1 MEELM
6 RFQQLRPLQTISEEQ
21 ASALGIALYP
31 KNKLTPFAK
40 SLVDSKERESYVALI
55 GRYEEASGGK
65 NIISATSQL
74 HPFIKALYDW
84 FSFKARP
91 VKKNDLD
98 KFLQTLKTGP
108 NFVIDDEWNSI
119 ADNLLVAI
127 ERNRINVNYCVNF
140 QELIRICQLIMLC
153 LEFKGEVPG
162 LAKNVTM
169 DLINEIL
176 SRSVILPRAAL
187 RGRCSTDCSQG
198 HNMDI
203 LRQPPPKY
211 PPSRDGKCQCKC
223 DPSCQPPDNHC
234 VCIRTYIADLF
245 IVKQDLARYEAGEL
259 ADIENILAGELKLR
273 HHRTLMHSEDSSQTE
288 TETVTSEERDHQVT
302 EKNTLQSEVKNTIDT
317 KLNVDAGVTATLKYG
332 EAITV
337 TPHANVTY
345 NNAKSESENIAR
357 SYAKEIVD
365 RSVTKVQETA
375 RKVII
380 SKVINEVE
388 EKNRHSIDNTQAG
401 ADHRAGLYYWVNK
414 VSHAQVFNHGKHM
427 MFDLII
433 PEPAATWKVL
443 YTLKQKNDNALQMP
457 QNPNVTPGEINAANY
472 GNKLSQYGISSPDDI
487 QPPDETI
494 ALQIPFST
502 FVTEPENGATT
513 GFSSTEF
520 KSADIP
526 KGYKAD
532 RMDYEI
538 RANTGHP
545 ESTGDRD
552 QVAVSVHCGNYE
564 LMNRV
569 LNEWQ
574 SANQGISLPLPIPN
588 WTANGSHAMNGE
600 AGTITVALAGFSTL
614 AFSLSG
620 SLSITCKL
628 TDEGRTK
635 WQDQIYNLIMTDYN
649 RKLDAYNNAQG
660 GSDDLVQI
668 KGRNPFLNREIERN
682 EFKRHVVAILMCNY
696 FNGMGSMMESVA
708 PCGYPEINF
717 SKLERDAPIIQFFE
731 QVFEWEYMN
740 YLFYHSMWARKC
752 KWPELISED
761 SGDPLF
767 DKFLTAGASRVQV
780 PVRPGMEDIFHW
792 FLKTGQLWGA
802 SGKPPMPGDADYVSM
817 IQELKESLQGDYD
830 DRPGLIAAT
839 QGTDTLTLINSNY
852 YWDLV
857 NDVPAQPNIDND
869 ADREILV
876 NYKVYRIV
884 KVEQTN
890 PPADKTSW
898 TITIERPYEGPTAAN
913 LKHAVGALFVGAPW
927 EVVVPTELVYLRNI
941 KDTLPAYPLS

>member
-6 RFQQLRPLQTISEEQ
+6 RFQQLRSVQTISEEQ
-21 ASALGIALYP
+21 TSLLGLTLYP
-31 KNKLTPFAK
+31 KNQLTAFAK
-40 SLVDSKERESYVALI
+40 ALVDAKERESYVGLI
-55 GRYEEASGGK
+55 NRYAETSNGK
-65 NIISATSQL
+65 NIVSASSKL

-84 FSFKARP
+84 LSFKARP
-91 VKKNDLD
+91 IKKDDLD
-98 KFLQTLKTGP
+98 KFLQMLKTRSG
-108 NFVIDDEWNSI
+108 FVLDDEWNSI

-127 ERNRINVNYCVNF
+127 ERNQINVNYCVNF
-140 QELIRICQLIMLC
+140 QDLVRICHLIMLC
-153 LEFKGEVPG
+153 LEFKGEVPK
-162 LAKNVTM
+162 LAKRATAE
-169 DLINEIL
+169 LINEIL
-176 SRSVILPRAAL
+176 TRPVILPRAIL
-187 RGRCSTDCSQG
+187 KGRCSTDCSQG

-203 LRQPPPKY
+203 LRQPQSKY
-211 PPSRDGKCQCKC
+211 LPYDGKCECKC
-223 DPSCQPPDNHC
+223 DTNCQAPDNHC
-234 VCIRTYIADLF
+234 LRIRTYISDLF

-259 ADIENILAGELKLR
+259 ADIENVLAGETKLR
-273 HHRTLMHSEDSSQTE
+273 YHRTLLHSEDSSQTE

-302 EKNTLQSEVKNTIDT
+302 EKNSLQSEIKNTIDT

-345 NNAKSESENIAR
+345 NDAKSESESIAR

-375 RKVII
+375 RKVTI
-380 SKVINEVE
+380 SKVIKEVE

-414 VSHAQVFNHGKHM
+414 MSHAQVFNHGKHM

-433 PEPAATWKVL
+433 PEPAATWKRL
-443 YTLKQKNDNALQMP
+443 YQLKQKNDNALQVP
-457 QNPNVTPGEINAANY
+457 PKPVITPGGINAGNY
-472 GNKLSQYGISSPDDI
+472 GNLLNQYGISSPDEI
-487 QPPDETI
+487 QPPDETVC
-494 ALQIPFST
+494 LQLAFSAN
-502 FVTEPENGATT
+502 VTEPDQGATT

-532 RMDYEI
+532 RMDYEV

-552 QVAVSVHCGNYE
+552 QVAISVHCGSYE
-564 LMNRV
+564 LMNNA

-574 SANQGISLPLPIPN
+574 SANQGIPLPLPIPN
-588 WTANGSHAMNGE
+588 WVANNSRPMKGE
-600 AGTITVALAGFSTL
+600 QGTLTVALAGFSTL

-620 SLSITCKL
+620 SISITCKL
-628 TDEGRTK
+628 TDEGRAK
-635 WQDQIYNLIMTDYN
+635 WQDQVYNLIMTDYN

-660 GSDDLVQI
+660 SADNLVQI

-682 EFKRHVVAILMCNY
+682 EFKRHVVAILMCNC

-717 SKLERDAPIIQFFE
+717 SKLERDALVIQFFE

-767 DKFLTAGASRVQV
+767 DKFLTAGAVRVQV
-780 PVRPGMEDIFHW
+780 PIRPGMEDIFHW

-802 SGKPPMPGDADYVSM
+802 SGRPPMPGDADYVSM
-817 IQELKESLQGDYD
+817 IQELKESMQGDYD

-839 QGTDTLTLINSNY
+839 QGNNVLKLTNSSY

-857 NDVPAQPNIDND
+857 NDVPQQLNIDND
-869 ADREILV
+869 VDREILV
-876 NYKVYRIV
+876 DYKIYRIV
-884 KVEQTN
+884 KVEQAN

-898 TITIERPYEGPTAAN
+898 NITIERSYEGATAIN

-927 EVVVPTELVYLRNI
+927 EVVVPTELVYLRNV
-941 KDTLPAYPLS
+941 KDKLPVYPLS